1 MKQDYRQLL
10 KPEIINTVSGLS
22 LISRIVVDGYLTGL
36 QKSRSVGSGMEFS
49 QYRAYNPGDDLRLMD
64 WKMLARSGR
73 YYIKQSEIESQVTV
87 KFVVDASASMKF
99 KEKED
104 LSKIEFARVLVASL
118 AYLAQNQGDSVG
130 LFAINDNNVLS
141 VYPKASKKQ
150 YNRLLLEL
158 LKITSS
164 GKWPE
169 KLLNATKMASRGAK
183 ELIFIITD
191 MYEVESEISTFIKN
205 TKTTRNEVVVLQ
217 IMGSAEMD
225 FDFKGDVTFED
236 LESGLKV
243 KVDTKNAKEQYVALM
258 DKRISEIKE
267 FLLSNQIDYHVIR
280 MDAPIGETLQVFLKE
295 RKKLR

>member
-169 KLLNATKMASRGAK
+169 KLLKAIKMASRGAK

-243 KVDTKNAKEQYVALM
+243 KVDTKHAKEQYVALM
-258 DKRISEIKE
+258 DKRISEIKK